1 MTVMQ
6 EIIVAVRSA
15 GNEEL
20 AVRLEKA
27 QTFHKTKLHS
37 FLNAD
42 PADVKPMTE
51 EEKEIRKA
59 QNAINRANKV
69 LAKYSK

>member
-1 MTVMQ
+1 MQ
-6 EIIVAVRSA
+6 EVITAVRSA

-27 QTFHKTKLHS
+27 QTFHKTKLHT

-42 PADVKPMTE
+42 PADVVPMTP
-51 EEKEIRKA
+51 EEKAVRQA

-69 LAKYSK
+69 LAKYGAAK